1 MTAPRVLV
9 LRRGLA
15 TFAVALLAAPT
26 AASADGGRVI
36 RDCTDNGRI
45 EGHYSQS
52 EYRDA
57 LAHMPSDVDEY
68 TDCRDV
74 IRRAQLAAARNGS
87 GSGGTKPPATQPPA
101 AGTDPLA
108 GASPQERAGVDRA
121 VAEAKSAP
129 VKIGHS
135 VLRPGT
141 LGTRT
146 SSAVSDIPTPLLIA
160 LILVGA
166 GALALAGARIRGRVL
181 ARRDT

>member
-1 MTAPRVLV
+1 MRRVLV
-9 LRRGLA
+9 AAAAVIALA
-15 TFAVALLAAPT
+15 PST
-26 AASADGGRVI
+26 AWADGQGVI

-45 EGHYSQS
+45 DGHHSQR

-74 IRRAQLAAARNGS
+74 IRRAQLAAAGGS
-87 GSGGTKPPATQPPA
+87 NKAGGSGGSKTPAATPPPA

-108 GASPQERAGVDRA
+108 GATQEEKQDVERA
-121 VAEAKSAP
+121 AKSSAA

-135 VLRPGT
+135 ALAPGT
-141 LGTRT
+141 LGTET
-146 SSAVSDIPTPLLIA
+146 SSAVSDLPTPLLIA
-160 LILVGA
+160 LALVAA
-166 GALALAGARIRGRVL
+166 GALALAGARIRGRVI

>member
-1 MTAPRVLV
+1 M
-9 LRRGLA
+9 RR
-15 TFAVALLAAPT
+15 ALLIAAGVLALLPP
-26 AASADGGRVI
+26 AAWADGRRVI

-45 EGHYSQS
+45 DGRYSQS

-74 IRRAQLAAARNGS
+74 IRRAQLAAAGGGRDK
-87 GSGGTKPPATQPPA
+87 GSGGSSKPTPPPAAPV
-101 AGTDPLA
+101 AGTDPLVNA
-108 GASPQERAGVDRA
+108 TPTEKKDVEQASHS
-121 VAEAKSAP
+121 SAA

-135 VLRPGT
+135 ALRPGA

-160 LILVGA
+160 LALVAA
-166 GALALAGARIRGRVL
+166 GALALVAARIRGRVVT
-181 ARRDT
+181 RRDT